1 VAAMKR
7 RQFTDRNGVTWDVY
21 AIVVAPGTPIMKPA
35 LSHQLQR
42 TKTYLAFDSE
52 YERRRLSPFPLGWD
66 EATQEELERLLGL
79 SIKISM
85 TVRRKE

>member
-1 VAAMKR
+1 MKR
-7 RQFTDRNGVTWDVY
+7 RQFTDRNGVEWDVY

-35 LSHQLQR
+35 LSHQFHK

-52 YERRRLSPFPLGWD
+52 YERRRLSPFPVGWD
-66 EATQEELERLLGL
+66 QANVEELERLLGL
-79 SIKISM
+79 AIKISM